1 MWYQQFILEKYW
13 HNLNLQ
19 SRIVLMFCFLLVL
32 DIVVQ
37 INGAELQGGEIEG
50 NIGVQVKM
58 LNNVGIKT
66 TLQMETSLSRRAR
79 AGRNEEFSKR
89 FFSWMPSETFKYPS
103 WGNCFDSAE

>member
-1 MWYQQFILEKYW
+1 ML
-13 HNLNLQ
+13 
-19 SRIVLMFCFLLVL
+19 CFLLVL

-66 TLQMETSLSRRAR
+66 TLQMEMSLSRRAR
-79 AGRNEEFSKR
+79 AGRKGEFSKR
-89 FFSWMPSETFKYPS
+89 FFS
-103 WGNCFDSAE
+103 